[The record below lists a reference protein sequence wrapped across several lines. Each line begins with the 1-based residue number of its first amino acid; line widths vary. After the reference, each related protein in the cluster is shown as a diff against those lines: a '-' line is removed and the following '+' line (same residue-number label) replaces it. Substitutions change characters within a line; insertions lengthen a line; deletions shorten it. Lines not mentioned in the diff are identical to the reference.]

1 MNSEEIL
8 KNYYITA
15 EDIRQIMPVGINKAQ
30 RIINELQEEMRKKKY
45 YIPSGKKK
53 VALTKLF
60 KKRYGL

>member
-1 MNSEEIL
+1 MKNEEIL

-15 EDIRQIMPVGINKAQ
+15 EDIRKIMPIGINKAQ
-30 RIINELQEEMRKKKY
+30 RIINDLQEEMKQKKY